1 MELLPP
7 ARAERARWGVGLLFF
22 VNAVAFAS
30 IVPRYVELRET
41 FSLDNVTF
49 GLIIA
54 AGPVGA
60 LAAGLVAG
68 RLLRALGSAPTA
80 VASSMLLG
88 LNLVLIALASDGWTL
103 AAALFI
109 AGVLDSTGDI
119 ANNAHGLRVQR
130 AMGRSVISGL
140 HGVWSVG
147 AIAGGLAAALA
158 VAQGVPIGA
167 QLVTTGI
174 LIVLLSAL
182 AGVLARLP
190 ATTDADETAT
200 AARAAGRFT
209 LWPFLAILGVGL
221 GGALLEDVVS
231 TWGGLYL
238 VDIVG
243 TGADAAGTAFIVF
256 MCALTLGRLAGDR
269 AIDRWGTERVLTAGA
284 VTTAAGFALA
294 LIAPWLW
301 TTLAGFVLVGIGI
314 ATMIPSAM
322 EAADRAPGL
331 RTGVGL
337 TISSLVMRIGF
348 LAPPLIGAV
357 ADATSLRIAL
367 LIAPVAALA
376 VIPLA
381 RVTSRASSPAVRS

>member
-1 MELLPP
+1 MELLPQ

-22 VNAVAFAS
+22 VNAIAFAS

-41 FSLDNVTF
+41 FSLDNGTF

-60 LAAGLVAG
+60 LAAGLIAG
-68 RLLRALGSAPTA
+68 RLLRTLGSAPTA

-147 AIAGGLAAALA
+147 AIVGGLGAALA
-158 VAQGVPIGA
+158 VAQGVPMGA
-167 QLVTTGI
+167 QLVTTGV
-174 LIVLLSAL
+174 LIVLLSAA

-190 ATTDADETAT
+190 ATPDADETAT

-231 TWGGLYL
+231 TWGGIYL

-243 TGADAAGTAFIVF
+243 AGADTAGTAFIVF
-256 MCALTLGRLAGDR
+256 MCALTVGRLVGDR
-269 AIDRWGTERVLTAGA
+269 AIDRWGTERVVTVGA
-284 VTTAAGFALA
+284 IATAAGFTLALA
-294 LIAPWLW
+294 APWLW
-301 TTLAGFVLVGIGI
+301 TTLTGFVLVGIGI

-331 RTGVGL
+331 RAGVGL

-357 ADATSLRIAL
+357 ADASSLRVAL
-367 LIAPVAALA
+367 LIAPIAALA

-381 RVTSRASSPAVRS
+381 RVTTRAPRPAARS

>member
-22 VNAVAFAS
+22 VNAIAFAS

-41 FSLDNVTF
+41 FSLDNGTF

-60 LAAGLVAG
+60 LAAGLIAG
-68 RLLRALGSAPTA
+68 RLLRTLGSAPTA

-147 AIAGGLAAALA
+147 AIVGGLGAALA
-158 VAQGVPIGA
+158 VAQGVPMGA
-167 QLVTTGI
+167 QLVTTGV
-174 LIVLLSAL
+174 LIVLLSAA

-231 TWGGLYL
+231 TWGGIYL

-243 TGADAAGTAFIVF
+243 AGADTAGTAFIVF
-256 MCALTLGRLAGDR
+256 MCALTVGRLVGDR
-269 AIDRWGTERVLTAGA
+269 AIDRWGTGRVVTVGA
-284 VTTAAGFALA
+284 IATAAGFTLALA
-294 LIAPWLW
+294 APWLW
-301 TTLAGFVLVGIGI
+301 TTLTGFVLVGIGI

-331 RTGVGL
+331 RAGVGL

-357 ADATSLRIAL
+357 ADASSLRVAL
-367 LIAPVAALA
+367 LIAPIAALA

-381 RVTSRASSPAVRS
+381 RVTTRAPRPAARS

>member
-1 MELLPP
+1 MELLPQ

-22 VNAVAFAS
+22 VNAIAFAS

-41 FSLDNVTF
+41 FSLDNGTF

-60 LAAGLVAG
+60 LAAGLIAG
-68 RLLRALGSAPTA
+68 RLLRTLGSAPTA

-147 AIAGGLAAALA
+147 AIVGGLGAALA
-158 VAQGVPIGA
+158 VAQGVPMGA
-167 QLVTTGI
+167 QLVTTGV
-174 LIVLLSAL
+174 LIVLLSAA

-231 TWGGLYL
+231 TWGGIYL
-238 VDIVG
+238 VDVVG
-243 TGADAAGTAFIVF
+243 AGADTAGTAFIVF
-256 MCALTLGRLAGDR
+256 MCALTVGRLVGDR
-269 AIDRWGTERVLTAGA
+269 AIDRWGTERVVTVGA
-284 VTTAAGFALA
+284 IATAAGFTLA
-294 LIAPWLW
+294 LTAPWLW
-301 TTLAGFVLVGIGI
+301 TTLTGFVLVGIGI

-331 RTGVGL
+331 RAGVGL

-357 ADATSLRIAL
+357 ADASSLRVAL
-367 LIAPVAALA
+367 LIAPIAALA

-381 RVTSRASSPAVRS
+381 RVTTRAPRPAARS

>member
-1 MELLPP
+1 MELLPQ

-22 VNAVAFAS
+22 VNAIAFAS

-41 FSLDNVTF
+41 FSLDNGTF

-60 LAAGLVAG
+60 LAAGLIAG
-68 RLLRALGSAPTA
+68 RLLRTLGSAPTA

-147 AIAGGLAAALA
+147 AIVGGLGAALA
-158 VAQGVPIGA
+158 VAQGVPMGA
-167 QLVTTGI
+167 QLVTTGV
-174 LIVLLSAL
+174 LIVLLSAA

-231 TWGGLYL
+231 TWGGIYL

-243 TGADAAGTAFIVF
+243 AGADTAGTAFIVF
-256 MCALTLGRLAGDR
+256 MCALTVGRLVGDR
-269 AIDRWGTERVLTAGA
+269 AIDRWGTGRVVTVGA
-284 VTTAAGFALA
+284 IATAAGFTLALA
-294 LIAPWLW
+294 APWLW
-301 TTLAGFVLVGIGI
+301 TTLTGFVLVGIGI

-331 RTGVGL
+331 RAGVGL

-357 ADATSLRIAL
+357 ADASSLRVAL
-367 LIAPVAALA
+367 LIAPIAALA

-381 RVTSRASSPAVRS
+381 RVTTRAPRPAARS

>member
-22 VNAVAFAS
+22 VNAIAFAS

-41 FSLDNVTF
+41 FSLDNGTF

-60 LAAGLVAG
+60 LAAGLIAG
-68 RLLRALGSAPTA
+68 RLLRTLGSAPTA

-147 AIAGGLAAALA
+147 AIVGGLGAALA
-158 VAQGVPIGA
+158 VAQGVPMGA
-167 QLVTTGI
+167 QLVTTGV
-174 LIVLLSAL
+174 LIVLLSAA

-190 ATTDADETAT
+190 ATPDADETAT

-231 TWGGLYL
+231 TWGGIYL

-243 TGADAAGTAFIVF
+243 AGADTAGTAFIVF
-256 MCALTLGRLAGDR
+256 MCALTVGRLVGDR
-269 AIDRWGTERVLTAGA
+269 AIDRWGTGRVVTVGA
-284 VTTAAGFALA
+284 IATAAGFTLALA
-294 LIAPWLW
+294 APWLW
-301 TTLAGFVLVGIGI
+301 TTLTGFVLVGIGI

-331 RTGVGL
+331 RAGVGL

-357 ADATSLRIAL
+357 ADASSLRVAL
-367 LIAPVAALA
+367 LIAPIAALA

-381 RVTSRASSPAVRS
+381 RVTTRAPRPAARS

>member
-1 MELLPP
+1 MELLPQ

-22 VNAVAFAS
+22 VNAIAFAS

-41 FSLDNVTF
+41 FSLDNGTF

-60 LAAGLVAG
+60 LAAGLIAG
-68 RLLRALGSAPTA
+68 RLLRTLGSAPTA

-147 AIAGGLAAALA
+147 AIVGGLGAALA
-158 VAQGVPIGA
+158 VAQGVPMGA
-167 QLVTTGI
+167 QLVTTGV
-174 LIVLLSAL
+174 LIVLLSAA

-190 ATTDADETAT
+190 ATPDADETAT

-231 TWGGLYL
+231 TWGGIYL

-243 TGADAAGTAFIVF
+243 AGADTAGTAFIVF
-256 MCALTLGRLAGDR
+256 MCALTVGRLVGDR
-269 AIDRWGTERVLTAGA
+269 AIDRWGTGRVVTVGA
-284 VTTAAGFALA
+284 IATAAGFTLALA
-294 LIAPWLW
+294 APWLW
-301 TTLAGFVLVGIGI
+301 TTLTGFVLVGIGI

-331 RTGVGL
+331 RAGVGL

-357 ADATSLRIAL
+357 ADASSLRVAL
-367 LIAPVAALA
+367 LIAPIAALA

-381 RVTSRASSPAVRS
+381 RVTTRAPRPAARS

>member
-1 MELLPP
+1 
-7 ARAERARWGVGLLFF
+7 
-22 VNAVAFAS
+22 
-30 IVPRYVELRET
+30 
-41 FSLDNVTF
+41 
-49 GLIIA
+49 
-54 AGPVGA
+54 
-60 LAAGLVAG
+60 
-68 RLLRALGSAPTA
+68 
-80 VASSMLLG
+80 MLLG

-147 AIAGGLAAALA
+147 AIVGGLGAALA
-158 VAQGVPIGA
+158 VAQGVPMGA
-167 QLVTTGI
+167 QLVTTGV
-174 LIVLLSAL
+174 LIVLLSAA

-231 TWGGLYL
+231 TWGGIYL

-243 TGADAAGTAFIVF
+243 AGADTAGTAFIVF
-256 MCALTLGRLAGDR
+256 MCALTVGRLVGDR
-269 AIDRWGTERVLTAGA
+269 AIDRWGTGRMVTVGA
-284 VTTAAGFALA
+284 IATAAGFTLALA
-294 LIAPWLW
+294 APWLW
-301 TTLAGFVLVGIGI
+301 TTLTGFVLVGIGI

-331 RTGVGL
+331 RAGVGL

-357 ADATSLRIAL
+357 ADASSLRVAL
-367 LIAPVAALA
+367 LIAPIAALA

-381 RVTSRASSPAVRS
+381 RVTTRAPRPAARS